1 MSLSV
6 IRKYSIGVSR
16 FEYSLYRDKQP
27 ITRIYTD
34 KEGRFAVVNLPS
46 MSMEIR
52 RDASDLSQS
61 EIEDKD
67 THILTIINE

>member
-6 IRKYSIGVSR
+6 IRKYSVGVSR
-16 FEYSLYRDKQP
+16 FEYSLCRDKKP
-27 ITRIYTD
+27 IARIYTD

-67 THILTIINE
+67 THILTVITE